1 MTVVYDASELGTIRA
16 LLRWR
21 GTMLPMVLGN
31 APIYVLMAIHIAL
44 HVLNRFF
51 DLPILQWSQVAVV
64 TSLLTF
70 FIVFYGSQCYSRM
83 QSFYE
88 SSVGL
93 MGCAMNWVG
102 LVRNHLPRD
111 GNLQWNATR
120 LMLASMHIMYYTSQ
134 TSEGG
139 KDISATEWKSI
150 VDRQLLSTEEIAIV
164 QQYKGNQQF
173 LMVVWALDEVEHG
186 LRSAVRPTATPDAA
200 SGEVFD
206 AFGGD
211 RYCVGDLLSAFRDLA
226 FTFRGHCGQIN
237 NWMNQP
243 VPFPYFHILT
253 VLLQVDLLL
262 ISYSCVC
269 NEAEGASTPFTAV
282 VYFVICL
289 VFLGLREVAIA
300 MSDPFGVDDTDFDLE
315 SILSRTYKNAIACL
329 KDERRHHGTSLAASL
344 KNPVTERSLSRSCT
358 LFLDS
363 TAAEGASA
371 SSFKVGARTPSPA
384 PRRLLKAGDKSASA
398 PSAEL
403 EGADRRSR
411 GRGGLSG
418 RLSVR
423 SRPTGSRDSY
433 PERWPA
439 SKRGTLEVGLTP
451 PTAAKVTGVTTSE
464 V

>member
-1 MTVVYDASELGTIRA
+1 
-16 LLRWR
+16 
-21 GTMLPMVLGN
+21 
-31 APIYVLMAIHIAL
+31 
-44 HVLNRFF
+44 
-51 DLPILQWSQVAVV
+51 
-64 TSLLTF
+64 
-70 FIVFYGSQCYSRM
+70 M

-262 ISYSCVC
+262 ISCTPLPAPHGPCLRAMPSGRLRRAADSCVC

-315 SILSRTYKNAIACL
+315 SMLSRTYKNAIACL
-329 KDERRHHGTSLAASL
+329 KDERRHHGTSPA
-344 KNPVTERSLSRSCT
+344 
-358 LFLDS
+358 
-363 TAAEGASA
+363 
-371 SSFKVGARTPSPA
+371 ARTSSPGA
-384 PRRLLKAGDKSASA
+384 PRQPLCDFTLAS
-398 PSAEL
+398 
-403 EGADRRSR
+403 
-411 GRGGLSG
+411 
-418 RLSVR
+418 
-423 SRPTGSRDSY
+423 
-433 PERWPA
+433 
-439 SKRGTLEVGLTP
+439 
-451 PTAAKVTGVTTSE
+451 
-464 V
+464 